1 MLYTNSM
8 NIYIYQLEDRP
19 DLYKIGQT
27 HRDID
32 ERIAEQVGH
41 LPIRYKILFKERI
54 DGITDY
60 DIMAELEKQG
70 VTSTFRNEW
79 YNCSYETLVEAIETC
94 KAKVSKSKADKDKVE
109 WYISLLI
116 ILHRTKISLNPSL
129 FLLSILLVPFNLIKT
144 YIEYKKVYIN
154 KQRELSKIKESL
166 FTFIPDIVNKREI
179 SLLVLPVPFIIVI
192 TFLYIIITQ

>member
-1 MLYTNSM
+1 MLYNDSM

-27 HRDID
+27 HRDVD

-41 LPIRYKILFKERI
+41 LPIKYKILFKERI
-54 DGITDY
+54 DGVTDY

-79 YNCSYETLVEAIETC
+79 YNCSYDTLLNAIEAC
-94 KAKVSKSKADKDKVE
+94 KTKVSKSKVDKDKVE
-109 WYISLLI
+109 WYITLLI
-116 ILHRTKISLNPSL
+116 ILHRTKINLNPNL
-129 FLLSILLVPFNLIKT
+129 FLISILLIPFSIVKT

-154 KQRELSKIKESL
+154 QQRELSKVKESL
-166 FTFIPDIVNKREI
+166 ITFIPDIINKKEI
-179 SLLVLPVPFIIVI
+179 SLLVLPIPLVLIIA
-192 TFLYIIITQ
+192 FLYIITQ